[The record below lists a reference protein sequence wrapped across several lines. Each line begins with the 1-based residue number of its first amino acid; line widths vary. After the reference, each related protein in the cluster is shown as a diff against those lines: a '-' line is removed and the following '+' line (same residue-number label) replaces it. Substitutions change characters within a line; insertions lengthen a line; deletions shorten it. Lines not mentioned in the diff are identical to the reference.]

1 MTSGRRAEWICY
13 VLGTLPGAALALIAA
28 AGLLPERAAVGLFA
42 LSFIG
47 LNLMHNAA
55 TWSRAYLD
63 ADGLASAP
71 IERIVIPALLVTSAL
86 VAEALGGAALLLGA
100 QYYLSIHHAAMQ
112 NYGILRH
119 TQRRAGR
126 ALGARLD
133 QAACLL
139 LPIGALLY
147 RASAVTDRYNEATLA
162 SPPLWLATAVLV
174 AGAAA
179 LLAFVVREAIQRA
192 RGQGAPLVGVVFA
205 AVTTLLWSWL
215 ILSLSHPALPLY
227 ALASGH
233 YVQYLYFVACMERRP
248 ASAAPGWLLR
258 LLVAGGAIVL
268 VITAGAAAARAIAS
282 AAGAR
287 PPGSLAIPPWAA
299 AMIGVN
305 LAHYWLDSRIWRRR
319 ASRGAAAEGAAGAT

>member
-1 MTSGRRAEWICY
+1 MTSASRAEWMCY
-13 VLGTLPGAALALIAA
+13 VLGTLPGAALALFAT
-28 AGLLPERAAVGLFA
+28 AGVLQERTAIGLFA

-71 IERIVIPALLVTSAL
+71 VERVVIPALLVTSAL
-86 VAEALGGAALLLGA
+86 VGEALGGGALLLGA
-100 QYYLSIHHAAMQ
+100 QYYLSMHHAAMQ

-126 ALGARLD
+126 AIGTRLD

-147 RASAVTDRYNEATLA
+147 RAHAVTDRYNEAPLA
-162 SPPLWLATAVLV
+162 SPPLWLAVGVLA

-179 LLAFVVREAIQRA
+179 LLAFVVREGTARA
-192 RGQGAPLVGVVFA
+192 RGEGAPLVGVVFTV
-205 AVTTLLWSWL
+205 VTTLLWSWL

-227 ALASGH
+227 AIASGH
-233 YVQYLYFVACMERRP
+233 YVQYLYFVACVERRG

-258 LLVAGGAIVL
+258 LLIAGGAVVV
-268 VITAGAAAARAIAS
+268 VITVGAAAARAIAS

-319 ASRGAAAEGAAGAT
+319 ALKPAVLGAAGAT